1 MTKRPVRVL
10 AFTACLVLGGAP
22 ALAAGLFVIANP
34 DVALSADDVKE
45 VYLGEKQFAGP
56 VRLVPVD
63 NAMAQADFLK
73 RAITIEAVK
82 YSSTWTK
89 KGFREGLNPPSIK
102 SGDLEVI
109 EFVKRTPGAVGYITV
124 PPGSGV
130 NLIVKY

>member
-1 MTKRPVRVL
+1 MTKRPVRALVI
-10 AFTACLVLGGAP
+10 AACLALGGAP
-22 ALAAGLFVIANP
+22 ALAAGLFVIANS

-56 VRLVPVD
+56 VRLAPVD

-82 YSSTWTK
+82 YSSIWTK
-89 KGFREGLNPPSIK
+89 KGFREGLNPPAVK

-109 EFVKRTPGAVGYITV
+109 EFVKRTPGAVGYVTT

>member
-1 MTKRPVRVL
+1 MTNRPVRAL
-10 AFTACLVLGGAP
+10 ALAACLVLGGAP

-45 VYLGEKQFAGP
+45 VYLGEKQFAGA

-73 RAITIEAVK
+73 RAITIEAIK

-89 KGFREGLNPPSIK
+89 KGFREGLNPPAIK
-102 SGDLEVI
+102 SGDIEVI
-109 EFVKRTPGAVGYITV
+109 EFVKRTPGAVGYVTA
-124 PPGSGV
+124 PPSAGV